1 MSNVKCQ
8 MHLAFAMVPSYFWNH
23 IWIDMLNFFIIFYKT
38 SLSLSL
44 SLCATPQSSHCCP
57 PCHTVKV
64 VAPSTM
70 PHHQP
75 LTCSELPPMDLSH
88 MDGYAKS
95 FWYLGTFGS
104 ISMNLPKF
112 FCFCFVCVCGFGLI
126 LMDYDGLILVDYGG
140 CGLIMVVV
148 LRRKGVVRLILGL
161 CYGGQQWLDEFGVWL
176 RWSMVVG
183 RFWAVV
189 GCGGSWC
196 SDLVGVGCGWFCIYL
211 FLL

>member
-1 MSNVKCQ
+1 
-8 MHLAFAMVPSYFWNH
+8 
-23 IWIDMLNFFIIFYKT
+23 
-38 SLSLSL
+38 
-44 SLCATPQSSHCCP
+44 
-57 PCHTVKV
+57 
-64 VAPSTM
+64 
-70 PHHQP
+70 
-75 LTCSELPPMDLSH
+75 

-126 LMDYDGLILVDYGG
+126 LMYYDGLILVDYGG

-176 RWSMVVG
+176 WWSMVVG

-196 SDLVGVGCGWFCIYL
+196 SNLVGVGYGQWLWLILYL
-211 FLL
+211 FIFIVVVFKVILICCLYYFNILYGKIKCLM

>member
-1 MSNVKCQ
+1 MANFIHAKCTLRVLASGASGVPNAKFLAFGTLNTKNPLTEDVLNVKCQ

-112 FCFCFVCVCGFGLI
+112 FFLFLFLFCMCVWFWV
-126 LMDYDGLILVDYGG
+126 DFDGLWWANFGGLWRLWADYGG
-140 CGLIMVVV
+140 CATAE
-148 LRRKGVVRLILGL
+148 
-161 CYGGQQWLDEFGVWL
+161 GG
-176 RWSMVVG
+176 R
-183 RFWAVV
+183 
-189 GCGGSWC
+189 
-196 SDLVGVGCGWFCIYL
+196 
-211 FLL
+211 